1 MTDTDDILFDELFDE
16 LSKEF
21 DNEFKEKNKKLP
33 AEIAN
38 IKVTIPIFEYYDQLD
53 DEEIDEILEEN
64 KNKYSYYRHE
74 ISQGTYTMADML
86 AWYEQIN
93 DGQPW
98 HTILTFGHGKD
109 RIWGEGQGGA
119 FPAGMASAAER
130 AFIKLLGEERYKTYL
145 EKLMGASNEV
155 KQKEEIIQVPKV
167 NMQITHKPPILKIP
181 KKELNT
187 VESSTMQNNIPI
199 PTIEEQPKKKQT
211 KAEEEK
217 ERLKA

>member
-1 MTDTDDILFDELFDE
+1 MTYADDTDKIFEE
-16 LSKEF
+16 LSKDF
-21 DNEFKEKNKKLP
+21 DNKFKEMNKKLP

-53 DEEIDEILEEN
+53 DEEIDKILEEN
-64 KNKYSYYRHE
+64 KNKYSYYHHE

-119 FPAGMASAAER
+119 VPAGMAHAAER
-130 AFIKLLGEERYKTYL
+130 AFIKLLGEERYKAYL
-145 EKLMGASNEV
+145 ERLMEASNEV
-155 KQKEEIIQVPKV
+155 KQKEETIQVPNV
-167 NMQITHKPPILKIP
+167 NLQLTHRAPVLKIP
-181 KKELNT
+181 KQILNN
-187 VESSTMQNNIPI
+187 VKPSTIQNNIPI
-199 PTIEEQPKKKQT
+199 PMPIKEQPKKKQT
-211 KAEEEK
+211 KVEDEK
-217 ERLKA
+217 ERLRA